1 VTTASEPTGARG
13 AVGDGRTLV
22 LLRHAKSAYPEGVP
36 DHRRPLAVRGE
47 REAPVAGA
55 LIAQRVGTP
64 DLVIVSGATRTR
76 QTWELAARAWPTPPH
91 TVVDERV
98 YEASV
103 DDLVL
108 LLRELSGTPRCVVLV
123 GHNPGV
129 EELAFTLSDD
139 VGDPDALR
147 RMSTKFPTSGLAVF
161 GVDRPWEHLVAGC
174 ARLRSFDVARA
185 AT

>member
-1 VTTASEPTGARG
+1 VTAASGPTGVRP
-13 AVGDGRTLV
+13 AVGDSRTLV

-36 DHRRPLAVRGE
+36 DHRRPLAARGE

-55 LIAQRVGTP
+55 LIAQRVGRP
-64 DLVIVSGATRTR
+64 DLVVVSGATRTR
-76 QTWELAARAWPTPPH
+76 QTWDLAASAWPSPPH

-108 LLRELSGTPRCVVLV
+108 LLRELSGTWHCVVLV

-129 EELAFTLSDD
+129 EDLAFTLSDD

-147 RMSTKFPTSGLAVF
+147 RMSTKFPTSGIAVF
-161 GVDRPWEHLVAGC
+161 DVDRPWEHLVAGR